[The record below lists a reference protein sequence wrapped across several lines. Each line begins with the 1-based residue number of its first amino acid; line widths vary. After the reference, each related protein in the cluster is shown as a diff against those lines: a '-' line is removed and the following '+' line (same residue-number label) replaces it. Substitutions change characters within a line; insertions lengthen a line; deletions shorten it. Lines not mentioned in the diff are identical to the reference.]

1 MTKVTNT
8 PDTTIDHAAIE
19 DKAKRILRAVIPA
32 LSERGLNI
40 ESRTGNFFRA
50 TQEYAVDE
58 VTGKPIVDMDGRL
71 IKRVR
76 RLVVEVTGENG
87 AWLPEYV
94 DIADDLAAKRA
105 AAIVKRGNEP
115 TALLNKRAELAEQL
129 AEIDSAIASYRHNYN
144 YACAQVESYALPE
157 RPTSERERLADTVR
171 EQAQRLEKMR
181 AALLAAGL
189 DPDTI

>member
-8 PDTTIDHAAIE
+8 PDTIDHAAIE

-50 TQEYAVDE
+50 TQEDVVDE
-58 VTGKPIVDMDGRL
+58 VTGKPIVDMDGRVT
-71 IKRVR
+71 KRVR
-76 RLVVEVTGENG
+76 RLVVEVTGDDG
-87 AWLPEYV
+87 DWLPEYT

-115 TALLNKRAELAEQL
+115 TALLGKRDELQAQIE
-129 AEIDSAIASYRHNYN
+129 EIEGAIASYRHNYN

-171 EQAQRLEKMR
+171 EQAQRLERMR